1 MHMCMHVYEYVTF
14 TEALSCLWSCSGPPY
29 YILHWMLQTF
39 DDTKERNVWNSESG
53 HSRARNFI
61 WVPRSSWA
69 WLCLLGVQRFD
80 FLHIVVA
87 TEEYRG
93 SLVDLGW
100 DQIKSLQYQCIN
112 MSHHIKIHVLNKQF
126 WALTMGQKC
135 FLFYR
140 NREAKILPV
149 LCLWRTD
156 LQPAPL
162 GMTWGK
168 LHTGHCQTKPIE
180 SGSGVLRVYMQLETG
195 CNGCQMRVGVSLPE
209 LSIWA
214 LLVSRVQKYTS
225 I

>member
-1 MHMCMHVYEYVTF
+1 MCMHVYEYVTF

-29 YILHWMLQTF
+29 YILHWMLQTY

-53 HSRARNFI
+53 HSRARNLI

-69 WLCLLGVQRFD
+69 WLCLLGVQCFD

-87 TEEYRG
+87 AEEYRG

-100 DQIKSLQYQCIN
+100 DQIKSLQCQCIN
-112 MSHHIKIHVLNKQF
+112 MFHRIKVQVLNKRQF
-126 WALTMGQKC
+126 WQGS
-135 FLFYR
+135 R
-140 NREAKILPV
+140 NAFFSIENRGAKILPV

-168 LHTGHCQTKPIE
+168 LHKGHCQTKPNQTKRIRFR
-180 SGSGVLRVYMQLETG
+180 SVMQLETG
-195 CNGCQMRVGVSLPE
+195 GNESQMRVGVSLPE